1 MNRDWRKSQ
10 RCPGTANGCV
20 EIAWDPEG
28 VRVRD
33 SKDPGGPAL
42 RFSWGEWQAF
52 IAGVKDGEFDGPYL
66 ISQA

>member
-1 MNRDWRKSQ
+1 
-10 RCPGTANGCV
+10 V

-42 RFSWGEWQAF
+42 RFTWHEWKAF
-52 IAGVKDGEFDGPYL
+52 IAGVKQGEFDGPPL
-66 ISQA
+66 VGQA